1 MTLQHVI
8 KTLAARR
15 LVNYRKVFY
24 DVTTS
29 LFIYI
34 VGLWSGHLQEGVAQ
48 ISAGS
53 ANSAVETL
61 EMSRVCLKSELM
73 IVLSFRGKIDG
84 ILFMTV
90 LRQMIVHGFPRFST
104 ILEALVSA
112 VKPVIHPSLIVW
124 RVLYSRV
131 L

>member
-1 MTLQHVI
+1 MTLKHVI

-53 ANSAVETL
+53 ADSAVETL
-61 EMSRVCLKSELM
+61 EMSRVCLKSKLIIFFSEGNKISCRCIVTMKLM
-73 IVLSFRGKIDG
+73 E
-84 ILFMTV
+84 
-90 LRQMIVHGFPRFST
+90 FSVG
-104 ILEALVSA
+104 EQFCG
-112 VKPVIHPSLIVW
+112 
-124 RVLYSRV
+124 R
-131 L
+131 